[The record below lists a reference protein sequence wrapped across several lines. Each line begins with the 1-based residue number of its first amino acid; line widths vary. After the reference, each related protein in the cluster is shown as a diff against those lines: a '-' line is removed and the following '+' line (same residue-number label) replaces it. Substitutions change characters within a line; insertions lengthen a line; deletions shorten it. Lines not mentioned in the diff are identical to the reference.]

1 MKQRYFSIKVI
12 GGPIQS
18 LGRKQETRSK
28 VIKSL
33 EPKISAGNISRFLTS
48 VDASEYDVAIDALSW
63 QNSLKL
69 IKKFCIQYDML
80 SLLKIPQGVDLA
92 QPYQVAKAVLFK
104 DAMDDWQDLDNTDYF
119 NWQEFI
125 LCSGTDV
132 ELKSDNWLVDTL
144 LMSLEKMLRAEV
156 ESDLCSLPLYR
167 WSSLTTLHCIIKCK
181 VVKNQEARD
190 ALEDYLKK
198 FDIRQFPGENVPTAC
213 LCLKT
218 VATSIGNDNLLKNVL
233 RKILGSFAKSSTG
246 PFNEVCTNQLALH
259 RGSISQTLFKNVSL
273 HTQLVDALNDLE
285 PVYLDLVGG
294 KL

>member
-1 MKQRYFSIKVI
+1 MI

-18 LGRKQETRSK
+18 LARKQETRSK
-28 VIKSL
+28 VVKSL

-92 QPYQVAKAVLFK
+92 QPYQGAKAVLFK

-119 NWQEFI
+119 KWQEFI

-156 ESDLCSLPLYR
+156 ESDLCSLPL
-167 WSSLTTLHCIIKCK
+167 S
-181 VVKNQEARD
+181 
-190 ALEDYLKK
+190 
-198 FDIRQFPGENVPTAC
+198 
-213 LCLKT
+213 
-218 VATSIGNDNLLKNVL
+218 
-233 RKILGSFAKSSTG
+233 
-246 PFNEVCTNQLALH
+246 
-259 RGSISQTLFKNVSL
+259 
-273 HTQLVDALNDLE
+273 
-285 PVYLDLVGG
+285 
-294 KL
+294 